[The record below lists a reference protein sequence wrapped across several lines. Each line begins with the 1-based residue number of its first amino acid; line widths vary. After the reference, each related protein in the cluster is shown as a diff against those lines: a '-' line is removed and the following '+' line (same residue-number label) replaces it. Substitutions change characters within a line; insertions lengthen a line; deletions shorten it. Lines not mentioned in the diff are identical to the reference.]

1 MGKVNKTDREWQRE
15 LSPEEFRITRQ
26 KGTEPAFTGQYWNT
40 KSAGTY
46 VCRCCGTALFSS
58 ETKYDSGSGWPS
70 FYRAVDSMNIEEQED
85 RTHGMVRT
93 EILCKVCDAHLGHL
107 FEDGPEPTGLRYC
120 VNSASLKLETK
131 QNIDEDNYP

>member
-40 KSAGTY
+40 KSHGIYT
-46 VCRCCGTALFSS
+46 CRCCGTALFSS
-58 ETKYDSGSGWPS
+58 DTKYDSGSGWPS
-70 FYRAVDSMNIEEQED
+70 FYRAIDTLSIEEQED
-85 RTHGMVRT
+85 LSHGMQRT

-131 QNIDEDNYP
+131 ENIDEGNYP

>member
-1 MGKVNKTDREWQRE
+1 MGKVNKTEREWQRE
-15 LSPEEFRITRQ
+15 LSPEEFKITRQ

-46 VCRCCGTALFSS
+46 TCRCCGTPLFSS

-70 FYRAVDSMNIEEQED
+70 FYRPLDSGHIEEHED
-85 RTHGMVRT
+85 NSYGMIRT
-93 EILCKVCDAHLGHL
+93 EILCKVCDAHLGHV

-131 QNIDEDNYP
+131 ENNDEDSYP

>member
-1 MGKVNKTDREWQRE
+1 MGKVNKTEREWQRE

-40 KSAGTY
+40 KIQGTY

-58 ETKYDSGSGWPS
+58 DSKYDSGSGWPS
-70 FYRAVDSMNIEEQED
+70 FYRPLDAMHIEESED
-85 RTHGMVRT
+85 LAHGMIRT
-93 EILCKVCDAHLGHL
+93 EILCKVCDAHLGHV

-131 QNIDEDNYP
+131 ENIDEDNYP

>member
-15 LSPEEFRITRQ
+15 LTPDEFRITRQ

-40 KSAGTY
+40 KSPGTY
-46 VCRCCGTALFSS
+46 TCRCCGTPLFSS

-70 FYRAVDSMNIEEQED
+70 FYRPINPSEIEEVD
-85 RTHGMVRT
+85 DVSHGMQRV
-93 EILCKVCDAHLGHL
+93 EILCKVCDAHLGHV

-131 QNIDEDNYP
+131 ENLDEDHYP